1 MLFYALD
8 RIGILRFLS
17 FQTLRVSTRP
27 DIPSLSK
34 KLVPV
39 IPSLSRDLY
48 ANIVVIF
55 IEILRL
61 RGCAAPLRMT
71 RGECFSAADPCR
83 RLFPPCSAQGDT
95 KGYTPSRREK
105 SHSYQT
111 TPQTKQAPAI
121 RTDGGGS
128 LPYGIVLRNGVFFR
142 SLITPAR

>member
-61 RGCAAPLRMT
+61 RGYAAPLRMT
-71 RGECFSAADPCR
+71 
-83 RLFPPCSAQGDT
+83 
-95 KGYTPSRREK
+95 EK
-105 SHSYQT
+105 ASVLT
-111 TPQTKQAPAI
+111 APNN
-121 RTDGGGS
+121 
-128 LPYGIVLRNGVFFR
+128 VK
-142 SLITPAR
+142 